1 MEYRKKIDLNPNS
14 EYWFVEM
21 GELDRLNGP
30 SSYPFP
36 TEQAARRFAVNHKRL
51 SYGQR
56 DVQIRFPD
64 GQIEVIDDDV

>member
-1 MEYRKKIDLNPNS
+1 MEYRKKIDLNPNT

-21 GELDRLNGP
+21 GQLDRLNGP

-36 TEQAARRFAVNHKRL
+36 SLEAAMKFAVNHKRI
-51 SYGQR
+51 SFGQR

-64 GQIEVIDDDV
+64 GEVETVEL